1 MSLATRPFLVIEAE
15 VGPPVTYGDA
25 GEGVRRCIPITGGRV
40 SGDLTGEV
48 LPGADWQSVLP
59 DGTIEL
65 SAHYGLKTADGLR
78 VEVTSTGLRAAP
90 PEVMARLAAGEVVD
104 RDLYYFRTVMR
115 FRTGAEALK
124 RLNTVMAISVGER
137 MATGV
142 RLEVFEVL

>member
-15 VGPPVTYGDA
+15 VAAPVTYGDA

-40 SGDLTGEV
+40 SGDLEGEV

-65 SAHYGLKTADGLR
+65 SAHYGLMTTDGLR
-78 VEVTSTGLRAAP
+78 IEVTSTGLRAAS
-90 PEVMARLAAGEVVD
+90 PEVMARLAAGEAVD

-115 FRTGAEALK
+115 FRTGAESLK
-124 RLNTVMAISVGER
+124 RLNTVMAISIGER
-137 MATGV
+137 MPRGV